1 MNSKIKTLTNTPLFG
16 GLADDQLEEIS
27 KIAVEK
33 NFNRG
38 ELIFSEGEDAHG
50 FYIIASGSVKIFK
63 SSPDGKEQI
72 LHILG
77 PGEPFA
83 EVPVFTGGN
92 FPASSMTLKKSTLLL
107 FPRQDFH
114 NMINKRPSL
123 AMGMLSVLSMRL
135 KEFAAQIE
143 YLSLKEVP
151 SRIASYLLLLSE
163 EQGNSD
169 MVTLAISKGQIASL
183 LGTIPETFSRILA
196 KMSGQDLIDVKGK
209 KIHLLDI
216 DGLID
221 LSESGK

>member
-1 MNSKIKTLTNTPLFG
+1 MNHKIKILENTPLFG
-16 GLADDQLEEIS
+16 GLNQDQLERIS
-27 KIAVEK
+27 DIAIQK
-33 NFNRG
+33 TFNRG

-50 FYIIASGSVKIFK
+50 FYVIASGSVKVYK

-92 FPASSMTLKKSTLLL
+92 FPANAMTLKKSELLL
-107 FPRQDFH
+107 FQRNDFH
-114 NMINKRPSL
+114 HLINQKPSL
-123 AMGMLSVLSMRL
+123 AMAMLSVLSMRL
-135 KEFAAQIE
+135 KEFTAQIE

-151 SRIASYLLLLSE
+151 GRIASYLLLLSE
-163 EQGNSD
+163 EQDNSNE
-169 MVTLAISKGQIASL
+169 VVLEISKGHIASL

-196 KMSGQDLIDVKGK
+196 KMSVDDLIEVKGK
-209 KIHLLDI
+209 RIIILNF
-216 DGLID
+216 DGLVD